1 MKTYDEI
8 AKNALVRRDEYI
20 KTKRKKIKITACAC
34 CVAFVALA
42 GLGVWKSGFFA
53 TRPLQGEE
61 TSAPTTV
68 EPTLTPADPDNSIA
82 CGGED
87 YGWFNAY
94 SDVLYSINSGL
105 IDYIKEE
112 CNVDYVQWS
121 ESRKPLILA
130 TKYDLSDPE
139 CLPSLSEVI
148 KIFNVPEQIIKDEYG
163 FSDEEIDALYSGD
176 LKDISRV
183 FPADNAIIH
192 NGRAFAPKWYLN
204 ATDEELARYGISRK
218 TVTDK
223 AISFVCN
230 SAGGYLRHMAFITYF
245 KGGFISGI
253 KQASPKYYSPELY
266 DTVIWTNTQAAEY
279 FGKDF
284 SALSFM
290 PDNLSFNGNYV
301 HKIIFDKNVN
311 IEKDS
316 CYFRYD
322 NGESGCVVTLSVS
335 KTGLPYDCVYVSEQN
350 VEAVQLV
357 SSGVDVRFYL
367 DSVGKDT
374 ANRLCVADFEKDGI
388 YYRLEAEYLEFD
400 KFCNILIGII
410 NL

>member
-1 MKTYDEI
+1 MKTYEEI
-8 AKNALVRRDEYI
+8 AKNALDRRDEYI
-20 KTKRKKIKITACAC
+20 KIKRKKIKITACAC
-34 CVAFVALA
+34 SVAFVALA
-42 GLGVWKSGFFA
+42 GLGVWKSGFFVA
-53 TRPLQGEE
+53 KPIQGEE
-61 TSAPTTV
+61 TTVSTKV

-121 ESRKPLILA
+121 ESRKPLLLA

-139 CLPSLSEVI
+139 CLPSLSEAI
-148 KIFNVPEQIIKDEYG
+148 KTFNVPEQIIKDEYG
-163 FSDEEIDALYSGD
+163 FSDEEIDALYSGE

-230 SAGGYLRHMAFITYF
+230 SAGGYMRYMAFTTYF
-245 KGGFISGI
+245 KGGFISDI

-266 DTVIWTNTQAAEY
+266 DNKTWANAQATEY

-290 PDNLSFNGNYV
+290 PDSLCFKGNDE
-301 HKIIFDKNVN
+301 HKVIFDKNGKV
-311 IEKDS
+311 EKDS

-322 NGESGCVVTLSVS
+322 NGDSGCVVTLSVS
-335 KTGLPYDCVYVSEQN
+335 KTGAPYDCVYVSEQN
-350 VEAVQLV
+350 VEAVQFI
-357 SSGVDVRFYL
+357 SSGVYVRFYL

-374 ANRLCVADFEKDGI
+374 VNRLCVADFEKEGI
-388 YYRLEAEYLEFD
+388 YYRLQAEYVEFD

>member
-8 AKNALVRRDEYI
+8 AKNALDRRDEYI
-20 KTKRKKIKITACAC
+20 KIKRKKIKISACAC

-53 TRPLQGEE
+53 TRPIQGEE

-112 CNVDYVQWS
+112 CNIDYVQWS
-121 ESRKPLILA
+121 ESRKPLFLA

-139 CLPSLSEVI
+139 CMPSLSEAI

-218 TVTDK
+218 AVTDK

-230 SAGGYLRHMAFITYF
+230 SAGGYLRYMAFTTYF

-253 KQASPKYYSPELY
+253 NQASLTYYSPDIY
-266 DTVIWTNTQAAEY
+266 DEKTWTVAQTAEY

-284 SALSFM
+284 SSLSFM
-290 PDNLSFNGNYV
+290 PDGFSFTGNNK
-301 HKIIFDKNVN
+301 HKVIFDKKGTL
-311 IEKDS
+311 EKDW

-322 NGESGCVVTLSVS
+322 SGEQGGAVTLSVS
-335 KTGLPYDCVYVSEQN
+335 RTGRPYDCVYVSEQE
-350 VEAVQLV
+350 VKAAEYITP
-357 SSGVDVRFYL
+357 GIDVNFYL
-367 DSVGKDT
+367 DVGGKDVT
-374 ANRLCVADFEKDGI
+374 AFLCVADFEKDGI

-400 KFCNILIGII
+400 KFCEILIGIV